1 MVRQITTDAGYDSD
15 FPFSQ
20 GTAHGDT
27 VYTAGQIPKDPDSR
41 EVVGETIE
49 ERAERTFRNLE
60 AVLTAAGS
68 SLSDVLKATVYLT
81 DADEIDRF
89 NEVYRD
95 WVGEPHP
102 ARTTVEVPALA
113 IDVTVEIEMIGAITE

>member
-1 MVRQITTDAGYDSD
+1 MVRQIATDAGYDSD

-20 GTAHGDT
+20 GIAHGDT

-49 ERAERTFRNLE
+49 EQAAQTFRNLE
-60 AVLTAAGS
+60 AVLEAAGS
-68 SLSDVLKATVYLT
+68 SFSDVMKATVYLT
-81 DADEIDRF
+81 NIDEIGRF

-95 WVGEPHP
+95 WIDEPRP
-102 ARTTVEVPALA
+102 ARTTVEVAALA
-113 IDVTVEIEMIGAITE
+113 IDIKIEIEMIGAITE